1 MNTQPSGYNFP
12 YKRSPLHQTGSVE
25 WWDTFVAVKYN
36 LHMTLDQYQFS
47 KPVPSILWTH
57 TTCMPLV
64 VDCHVLL
71 DREPSMAGRQAG
83 RGKTNPCM
91 WDFILFGYNT
101 VQALCPYIHVS
112 FSSCRPLYPES
123 CWCFVVQALHF
134 TMVIIVHRTFPLVQL
149 HLLMALPCYARG
161 AYWHT
166 ACVVVIFA
174 PSVYQYFN
182 VSLFVHQSVCNV
194 TRAIRWEHVRRRRHH
209 MSIVYFSTLTAETL
223 NLMASHEYFERTL
236 LQSTG
241 EWLLHI

>member
-1 MNTQPSGYNFP
+1 MWTIVCHKTWRISVPVQSSARVTSIRSSLCFLQVHSEYLLFFHWHQQNHTHNTLMNTQPSGYNFP

-161 AYWHT
+161 VLAY
-166 ACVVVIFA
+166 CMR
-174 PSVYQYFN
+174 S
-182 VSLFVHQSVCNV
+182 CNLC
-194 TRAIRWEHVRRRRHH
+194 TICL
-209 MSIVYFSTLTAETL
+209 SIL
-223 NLMASHEYFERTL
+223 
-236 LQSTG
+236 
-241 EWLLHI
+241 